1 MLALLME
8 NPHVGLDCSS
18 CDAQE
23 AGAGHELF
31 SDALTCVE
39 SNSHLST
46 GFVDLVRY
54 INTFEGAQSTAN
66 PNKALL

>member
-8 NPHVGLDCSS
+8 NPRVEVDCSS
-18 CDAQE
+18 RDAQG

-31 SDALTCVE
+31 PAALTCVE
-39 SNSHLST
+39 SNGHLST
-46 GFVDLVRY
+46 RFVDLVRY
-54 INTFEGAQSTAN
+54 INTFEGAQSTAK